1 MEHNYQPMIK
11 LKEAAV
17 LFGIQLILY
26 GLLCINFRAV
36 SEAHYNLAAVSDF
49 TIASLNFFVIRKI
62 AKSEDSTPM
71 VGLCCWISSRFVS
84 RYLAISSACKSDL
97 LVY

>member
-1 MEHNYQPMIK
+1 MIK

-62 AKSEDSTPM
+62 AKSEDSLHQWLGY
-71 VGLCCWISSRFVS
+71 VAGSVAGS
-84 RYLAISSACKSDL
+84 YLGIWLSVQ
-97 LVY
+97 LVNLTF